1 MTLFYFLLFFKL
13 HSNTIYF
20 ISQEGELTMNL
31 INGICDEKFCK
42 TINIKDG
49 SCIDDLSIINIT
61 ISAAFNRVINLLI
74 DSGIANFT
82 SKNVKDHVPEFYITK
97 ELSNLIIEQGKM
109 KNIGCFQ
116 VFDHNKVHNTYIF
129 YNKLIDEEYAKAYD
143 IMNTLANMN
152 KSTVHVSTVTAIYDE
167 IEGEIKF
174 IIPYE
179 NTMIESNK
187 HYNELIDTHIT
198 IKM

>member
-20 ISQEGELTMNL
+20 ISQEGEPTMNL

-74 DSGIANFT
+74 DFNVANFT
-82 SKNVKDHVPEFYITK
+82 SK
-97 ELSNLIIEQGKM
+97 M
-109 KNIGCFQ
+109 
-116 VFDHNKVHNTYIF
+116 
-129 YNKLIDEEYAKAYD
+129 
-143 IMNTLANMN
+143 
-152 KSTVHVSTVTAIYDE
+152 
-167 IEGEIKF
+167 
-174 IIPYE
+174 
-179 NTMIESNK
+179 
-187 HYNELIDTHIT
+187 
-198 IKM
+198 

>member
-1 MTLFYFLLFFKL
+1 MALFYFLLFFKL

-20 ISQEGELTMNL
+20 ISQEGESTMNL

-74 DSGIANFT
+74 DFNVANFT
-82 SKNVKDHVPEFYITK
+82 SKNVKDHIPEFYITK

-116 VFDHNKVHNTYIF
+116 VFDHNKVHNAYIF
-129 YNKLIDEEYAKAYD
+129 YNKLIDEEYTKAYD
-143 IMNTLANMN
+143 IMNTLANMS

-179 NTMIESNK
+179 STMIESNK
-187 HYNELIDTHIT
+187 HYNELINTHIT
-198 IKM
+198 FEK